1 MQSLINTLIL
11 IVNCVISALK
21 AVVWTVLGPVIRRPR
36 QTFEQSL
43 FIQAPVATVWEMVR
57 SRDMTFPG
65 RDHMRVVA
73 ETVDGQPDLER
84 VRCIM
89 TYRQYDVMTRIVE
102 ERVEQALLYEILP
115 QGTSPAVIIGRD
127 DYLSTVLTA
136 DLAAN
141 GGRNGTWVF
150 ISRTFTPTRWY
161 SEAAAKHGLRTGL
174 QRYKLVAELAAAAA
188 GAPEDAA
195 TTRAFVASQTPLP
208 PPKTFAVSANS
219 IIISVIAVGSFAYL
233 WGWQFAVMVAG
244 IILLHELGHAAAMIM
259 VGIPVR
265 GVYLVP
271 FLGGAAL
278 AAAPYERQGQ
288 AGFVALMG
296 PGFSLF
302 STIALVIAG
311 QELAQPLL
319 LRAAWLSA
327 LINLINLAP
336 ILPLDGGQVIKSALI
351 SVSRVL
357 AIGVAVLGSMAGI
370 WLAWTFK
377 DPIIGVFVALG
388 VLTLR
393 QFGRPSP
400 LTPMRWPMALL
411 LIVALLAT
419 AAIYAVIIYILQRD
433 GNPPLGW

>member
-1 MQSLINTLIL
+1 MQSLINTLLL
-11 IVNCVISALK
+11 IVNCAVSALK
-21 AVVWTVLGPVIRRPR
+21 ALVWTALGTVMQRPR
-36 QTFEQSL
+36 QTFEQSA
-43 FIQAPVATVWEMVR
+43 FVQAPVATVWQMVR
-57 SRDMTFPG
+57 SRDITFPG
-65 RDHMRVVA
+65 RDHMRVVTEDVA
-73 ETVDGQPDLER
+73 GRPDLER

-89 TYRQYDVMTRIVE
+89 KYRQYDVMTRIVE
-102 ERVEQALLYEILP
+102 ERPEQALLYEILP
-115 QGTSPAVIIGRD
+115 QGTYPAVIIGRD

-136 DLAAN
+136 DKT
-141 GGRNGTWVF
+141 RNGTWVL

-188 GAPEDAA
+188 SAPGDHAA
-195 TTRAFVASQTPLP
+195 THAFVASQTPLP
-208 PPKTFAVSANS
+208 PPKTFTVSANS
-219 IIISVIAVGSFAYL
+219 IVISLIAVGSFAYL
-233 WGWQFAVMVAG
+233 WGWEFAMMVAG

-278 AAAPYERQGQ
+278 AAAPYQRQGQ

-311 QELAQPLL
+311 QELGQPLL

-336 ILPLDGGQVIKSALI
+336 ILPLDGGQVVKAALVSVNRILALI
-351 SVSRVL
+351 
-357 AIGVAVLGSMAGI
+357 AAVLGSIAGI
-370 WLAWTFK
+370 WLAWTYK

-388 VLTLR
+388 LLTLR
-393 QFGRPSP
+393 QFRAPSS
-400 LTPMRWPMALL
+400 LMPMRWPMVLL
-411 LIVALLAT
+411 LILAMLAT
-419 AAIYAVIIYILQRD
+419 AAIYVAIIYILQRD
-433 GNPPLGW
+433 GNPPLRW